1 MLMKT
6 GGGAMLDDSVVRLY
20 HKFRLDSYQQL
31 FRIVRERDGSLSATE
46 AFSADIINL
55 LGEPTV
61 TQFASAIGIS
71 QPNATYKINNLVAK
85 GYVKKVVPDT
95 DRREVRL
102 EAADKFK
109 RYFREEPAA
118 LHRAS
123 ASLKQSYTPEQ
134 IALASRVLD
143 DLLAAIEKEEDKAN
157 GSV

>member
-1 MLMKT
+1 
-6 GGGAMLDDSVVRLY
+6 MLDDSVVRLY

-31 FRIVRERDGSLSATE
+31 FRVVREKDGSLSATE

-61 TQFASAIGIS
+61 TQFADTIGIS

-85 GYVKKVVPDT
+85 GYVRKVVPDR

-102 EAADKFK
+102 EAGEKFN
-109 RYFREEPAA
+109 RYFHEDQAI

-123 ASLKQSYTPEQ
+123 AALNKTYTPDQ

-143 DLLAAIEKEEDKAN
+143 DLLLAIEKEEEETQN